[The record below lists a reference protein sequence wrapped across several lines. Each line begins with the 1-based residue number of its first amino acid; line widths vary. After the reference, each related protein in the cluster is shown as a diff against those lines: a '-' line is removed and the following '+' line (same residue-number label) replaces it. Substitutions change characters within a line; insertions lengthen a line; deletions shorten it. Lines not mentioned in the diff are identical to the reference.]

1 MVGAGEINLWIV
13 SQWMTSKGR
22 YIESEE
28 KSLETELGKLGKKK
42 KKKKK
47 QKRTIKRK
55 LVHRKRNK
63 NSS

>member
-42 KKKKK
+42 
-47 QKRTIKRK
+47 
-55 LVHRKRNK
+55 RKRNRK
-63 NSS
+63 GQ